1 MPAQPI
7 IKRFRH
13 LSGSNGTA
21 PAGVGGMNGTLPLT
35 PSSQQLVNSNK
46 SSEEDIYDP
55 KVDLLVPQHFIP
67 VNENAAPA
75 KARSTSMVEWCA
87 VFILFFVNLI
97 NYMDR
102 LTIAGKFSK
111 VMEGFPFRKVISI
124 NIEKCKN

>member
-21 PAGVGGMNGTLPLT
+21 PSGVALNGTIPYT

-55 KVDLLVPQHFIP
+55 KVDLLVPQNFIL
-67 VNENAAPA
+67 VTENANE
-75 KARSTSMVEWCA
+75 KSRSTSMVEWGA

-102 LTIAGKFSK
+102 LTIAG
-111 VMEGFPFRKVISI
+111 
-124 NIEKCKN
+124 N